1 MKEKFPFKKTF
12 IVGFGFLGI
21 SLIWPIFNSFVPI
34 ILQIGNPEYQ
44 QGFLDAGKEIPDIV
58 GFSLGPTLAAF
69 VMTWDNLINVFIQP
83 WAGSKSDST
92 WNRFGRRKP
101 WILLGAP
108 IAAIAFTLV
117 PLANTLLA
125 IMVFIL
131 ITNFGMALF
140 RSPTVAWL
148 GDLFSARQRSQA
160 NGIINLMGGIGGAIA
175 LFGGGIL
182 FNQLGKSAPFM
193 AGAILMLVALS
204 FALVKV
210 KEPEQIEEKSVK
222 EKAPSVFEK
231 ISTVWSTLAYLLSRP
246 RPSMVARFMS
256 LIKSLLHFAANNKNG
271 FYTLLGILLW
281 FIGYEAV
288 QAGLS
293 SFSVSTLLLSPGDAS
308 IMTTL
313 FAASFILFALPSG
326 LIAKRIGR
334 KQAISIGLI
343 GMTLLFGL
351 GFFLVTSKLTLGIVL
366 VLGGF
371 SWALVNVNSLPMVYD
386 YGDEKKIGAYT
397 GLYYF
402 SSQTAA
408 IAGPVLSGF
417 LIEISG
423 NNYRMM
429 WIFASVFI
437 LFAFLAILKIKNH
450 PASKTTAP

>member
-12 IVGFGFLGI
+12 VVGFGFLGI

-44 QGFLDAGKEIPDIV
+44 QSLLDAGKDIPKIV
-58 GFSLGPTLAAF
+58 GFSLGPTMAFF

-108 IAAIAFTLV
+108 IAAIAFTMI
-117 PLANTLLA
+117 PFANTVLA

-148 GDLFSARQRSQA
+148 GDLFPAKQRSQA

-182 FNQLGKSAPFM
+182 FNNYGKAAPFI
-193 AGAILMLVALS
+193 AGAILMLVVLS
-204 FALVKV
+204 FALLKV
-210 KEPEQIEEKSVK
+210 KEPEQIEENKVK
-222 EKAPSVFEK
+222 EKVSSVLENLR
-231 ISTVWSTLAYLLSRP
+231 TVWTA
-246 RPSMVARFMS
+246 
-256 LIKSLLHFAANNKNG
+256 KNKNG
-271 FYTLLGILLW
+271 IYILLGILLW
-281 FIGYEAV
+281 FMGYEAL
-288 QAGLS
+288 QTGLS
-293 SFSVSTLLLSPGDAS
+293 SFSVFSLLLSPGDAS

-313 FAASFILFALPSG
+313 FAASFILFALPGG
-326 LIAKRIGR
+326 LIANRIGR
-334 KQAISIGLI
+334 KQTISIGLI
-343 GMTLLFGL
+343 GMVILFGL
-351 GFFLVTSKLTLGIVL
+351 GYFLVTSKLTLGIFL

-408 IAGPVLSGF
+408 ILGPVLSGF
-417 LIEISG
+417 LVESAG
-423 NNYRMM
+423 NNYRLIWM
-429 WIFASVFI
+429 FSAVFI
-437 LFAFLAILKIKNH
+437 LLAFLAIQNIKNH
-450 PASKTTAP
+450 PTSEPASR

>member
-44 QGFLDAGKEIPDIV
+44 QSLLDAGKDIPQIV
-58 GFSLGPTLAAF
+58 GFSLGPTMAFF

-108 IAAIAFTLV
+108 IAAIAFTMI
-117 PLANTLLA
+117 PFANTVLA

-148 GDLFSARQRSQA
+148 GDLFPARQRSQA

-182 FNQLGKSAPFM
+182 FNKLGKTAPFI
-193 AGAILMLVALS
+193 AGAILMLVVLC
-204 FALVKV
+204 FALLKV
-210 KEPEQIEEKSVK
+210 KEPEQIENKIK
-222 EKAPSVFEK
+222 EKVSSVLENLR
-231 ISTVWSTLAYLLSRP
+231 TVWS
-246 RPSMVARFMS
+246 
-256 LIKSLLHFAANNKNG
+256 ANNKNG
-271 FYTLLGILLW
+271 IYILLGILLW
-281 FIGYEAV
+281 FMGYEAL
-288 QAGLS
+288 QTGLS
-293 SFSVSTLLLSPGDAS
+293 SFSVFSLLLSPGDAS

-313 FAASFILFALPSG
+313 FAASFIIFALPGG
-326 LIAKRIGR
+326 LIANRIGR
-334 KQAISIGLI
+334 KQTISIGLI
-343 GMTLLFGL
+343 SMAILFGL
-351 GFFLVTSKLTLGIVL
+351 GYFFVTSKLSLGIFL
-366 VLGGF
+366 VLIGF

-408 IAGPVLSGF
+408 ILGPVLSGF
-417 LIEISG
+417 LVESAG
-423 NNYRMM
+423 NNYRLIWM
-429 WIFASVFI
+429 FSAVFI
-437 LFAFLAILKIKNH
+437 LLAFLAIQKIRNH
-450 PASKTTAP
+450 PTSESATP

>member
-69 VMTWDNLINVFIQP
+69 VMTWDNLINVFVQP

-108 IAAIAFTLV
+108 IAAIAFTMV

-148 GDLFSARQRSQA
+148 GDLFPAQQRSQA

-182 FNQLGKSAPFM
+182 FNKLGKAAPFM

-210 KEPEQIEEKSVK
+210 KEPEKIEEKSVK
-222 EKAPSVFEK
+222 EKAPSVLENL
-231 ISTVWSTLAYLLSRP
+231 STVWTS
-246 RPSMVARFMS
+246 
-256 LIKSLLHFAANNKNG
+256 NNKNG
-271 FYTLLGILLW
+271 IYILLGILLW
-281 FIGYEAV
+281 FMGYEAV

-326 LIAKRIGR
+326 LIANRIGR
-334 KQAISIGLI
+334 KQTISIGLI

-351 GFFLVTSKLTLGIVL
+351 GFFFVTSKLTLGIVL

-429 WIFASVFI
+429 WMFAAVFI
-437 LFAFLAILKIKNH
+437 LLAFLAILKLKNH
-450 PASKTTAP
+450 PATEPNIR

>member
-34 ILQIGNPEYQ
+34 ILQIGNPDYQ
-44 QGFLDAGKEIPDIV
+44 QTLLDAGRDIPNIV
-58 GFSLGPTLAAF
+58 GFSLGPTLAFF
-69 VMTWDNLINVFIQP
+69 VMTWDNLINVFVQP

-108 IAAIAFTLV
+108 IAAIAFTMI
-117 PLANTLLA
+117 PFANTLLA

-148 GDLFSARQRSQA
+148 GDLFPASQRSQA

-182 FNQLGKSAPFM
+182 FNRLGKAAPFI
-193 AGAILMLVALS
+193 AGALLMVVVLS
-204 FALVKV
+204 FALLKV
-210 KEPEQIEEKSVK
+210 KEPEKIEEKRVK
-222 EKAPSVFEK
+222 EKEPGVLENLR
-231 ISTVWSTLAYLLSRP
+231 TVWNS
-246 RPSMVARFMS
+246 
-256 LIKSLLHFAANNKNG
+256 NNKNG
-271 FYTLLGILLW
+271 VYILLAILLW
-281 FIGYEAV
+281 FMGYEAL
-288 QAGLS
+288 QTGLS
-293 SFSVSTLLLSPGDAS
+293 SFSVFSLLLSPGDAS

-326 LIAKRIGR
+326 LIATRIGR
-334 KQAISIGLI
+334 KQTISIGLI
-343 GMTLLFGL
+343 AMAVLFGL
-351 GFFLVTSKLTLGIVL
+351 GYILVTSKLTLGIFL

-408 IAGPVLSGF
+408 IFGPVLSGF
-417 LIEISG
+417 LVESAG
-423 NNYRMM
+423 NDYRLI
-429 WIFASVFI
+429 WVFSAVFI
-437 LFAFLAILKIKNH
+437 LLAFLAIQKIKNH
-450 PASKTTAP
+450 SVTETSAM